1 MIHEQL
7 FLNLSGWLAFDDE
20 RLRFAGEAK
29 GVIPSDR
36 AMGYPS
42 GPARSSEPF
51 PVLSTVSATF
61 GAEPTLGAPRRGPG
75 LR

>member
-1 MIHEQL
+1 MSAVNREFVYID
-7 FLNLSGWLAFDDE
+7 FDDE

-29 GVIPSDR
+29 GDIPSDR

-42 GPARSSEPF
+42 GPVRSTAPY
-51 PVLSTVSATF
+51 LIGATVSATF
-61 GAEPTLGAPRRGPG
+61 GAEPTLGPPRWGPG